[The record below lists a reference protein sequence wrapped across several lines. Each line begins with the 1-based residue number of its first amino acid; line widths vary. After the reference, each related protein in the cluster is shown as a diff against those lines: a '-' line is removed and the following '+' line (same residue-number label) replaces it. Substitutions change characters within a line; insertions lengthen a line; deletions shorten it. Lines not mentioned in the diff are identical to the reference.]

1 MKNKIHASRW
11 SLPAMEHA
19 KVNLLYAFSFNPESQ
34 PCSWASDK
42 MNKWFTD
49 MIKVLGHLK
58 ACTVEMSIE
67 ISKLGRLHFHGTL
80 QISSLWKFYYYDVP
94 FLCKEGS
101 FEIDTIKSIDEWQ
114 AYVDKNKDEM
124 SKMMREF
131 SLPRTLATKTIKIQ
145 KTTPLK
151 RIVQFE
157 EDTESSTDSDGTTDE
172 IISVEDA

>member
-1 MKNKIHASRW
+1 MKNKTPHSRW

-19 KVNLLYAFSFNPESQ
+19 KVDMLYAFSFNPESQ

-42 MNKWFTD
+42 VNKWFTE
-49 MIKVLGHLK
+49 MIKVFGHLK
-58 ACTVEMSIE
+58 ASTVEMSVE
-67 ISKLGRLHFHGTL
+67 LSKLGRLHFHGTI
-80 QISSLWKFYYYDVP
+80 QITSLWKFYYYDVP

-101 FEIDTIKSIDEWQ
+101 FEIDTIKSLDEWQ
-114 AYVDKNKDEM
+114 TYVDKNKDEM
-124 SKMMREF
+124 SKMMKEH

-157 EDTESSTDSDGTTDE
+157 DSDSSTNSDDDSSSE
-172 IISVEDA
+172 ILSVSDA